1 MFACLCAST
10 TSPSTDVPAVQAL
23 LAAAREFSP
32 RVEAAGSR
40 TVVADLT
47 GVERLF
53 GDPHVIANELQR
65 EAASRG
71 VPARVAVAG
80 SRTAALLLAHA
91 RPGVSVIAP
100 GAEASAVA
108 GLPVRAL
115 DALLP
120 LATDRLEAGPMTVS
134 RFYRTSPME
143 ELARHRSASVRH
155 AIRTSPRAATRA
167 VIERHERLLATLERW
182 GLRTLGDLAALP
194 AAELAARLGADGPSW
209 QRIARGED
217 DEPLVPCLPEERFE
231 EHLDLE
237 WPIEGLEPLSFVL
250 GRLLEPLSAH
260 LERRDRA
267 AATLIVA
274 LRLVSRETFT
284 RRLQLPAPIRD
295 ARVLRT
301 LALLDLE
308 AHPPGAGIDAVTVR
322 VEPTPG
328 RVLQH
333 SLLERAR
340 PAPEQVSTLLARL
353 SALMGDG
360 RCGSPAVP
368 DSYRP
373 GAFTLEAFVADEST
387 TAGHSR
393 RSSRKSSV
401 APASA
406 DVGTPAGSQPDE
418 REAAGSRRT
427 CVLRRYR
434 HPVPIRVAIENGA
447 PHRVIADRPGVSSGT
462 IEACV
467 GPWHTSGAW
476 WADGWNRDEWE
487 VALVDGSVC
496 RIFQDR
502 DTCAW
507 FMDAVID

>member
-1 MFACLCAST
+1 MFACLRSSST
-10 TSPSTDVPAVQAL
+10 SSPQAPAGQAL

-32 RVEAAGSR
+32 RVEPAGPE
-40 TVVADLT
+40 TVMADLA

-53 GDPHVIANELQR
+53 GDSHTIAKELQR

-71 VPARVAVAG
+71 VHARVAVAG
-80 SRTAALLLAHA
+80 SRTAALLVAHA

-100 GAEASAVA
+100 GTEAAELA
-108 GLPVRAL
+108 GLPVRTL

-120 LATDRLEAGPMTVS
+120 LATDRLDAGPMANA

-143 ELARHRSASVRH
+143 DLARHRTASLRR
-155 AIRTSPRAATRA
+155 AIRRSPRAAARA
-167 VIERHERLLATLERW
+167 VIDRHERLLATLERW

-194 AAELAARLGADGPSW
+194 AADLAARLGPDGPSW

-231 EHLDLE
+231 AHLDLE

-250 GRLLEPLSAH
+250 GRLLDPISAH

-284 RRLQLPAPIRD
+284 RRLQLPAPVRD
-295 ARVLRT
+295 PRVLRT

-340 PAPEQVSTLLARL
+340 PAPEQVSTLMARL
-353 SALMGDG
+353 TALMGED
-360 RCGSPAVP
+360 RCGSPVVP
-368 DSYRP
+368 DSHRP
-373 GAFTLEAFVADEST
+373 GAFTLQAFVGDDSSS
-387 TAGHSR
+387 AGGAGR
-393 RSSRKSSV
+393 R
-401 APASA
+401 APASIA
-406 DVGTPAGSQPDE
+406 APELSGAEASAVSAHE
-418 REAAGSRRT
+418 HRAAGPRRA
-427 CVLRRYR
+427 CAVRRYR
-434 HPVPIRVAIENGA
+434 HPVPLRVAAADDG
-447 PHRVIADRPGVSSGT
+447 PLRVTADRPGISSGKV
-462 IEACV
+462 EARA

-487 VALVDGSVC
+487 VALDDGSVC

-502 DTCAW
+502 ETRAW